1 MDENSISKPKRTQ
14 NTNRKDRSTAPIGV
28 RIPRGRK
35 EQIAEYID
43 RTETYASVSDFCRDA
58 ILRRIDSLIE
68 EGKISERI

>member
-14 NTNRKDRSTAPIGV
+14 CKKDRSTAPITV

-35 EQIAEYID
+35 EQILQYID

-58 ILRRIDSLIE
+58 ILRRIESMID
-68 EGKISERI
+68 EGKISETI